1 MQLEEQQARLSAY
14 ELCVLYAKGSLSR
27 EQLMANAHHFRH
39 VAITQEPEGN
49 VIALSAPAPWEEIA
63 KAVDDGLLDDYLFE
77 AMYTGWHR
85 LAFAHTWPE
94 LFDYLSP
101 EVNLL
106 VVHPLAATLR
116 DYGRVTKPDVQAL
129 LTYLVLPNDM

>member
-49 VIALSAPAPWEEIA
+49 VIALGPPPLLGPLSMR
-63 KAVDDGLLDDYLFE
+63 VDF
-77 AMYTGWHR
+77 
-85 LAFAHTWPE
+85 F
-94 LFDYLSP
+94 
-101 EVNLL
+101 
-106 VVHPLAATLR
+106 
-116 DYGRVTKPDVQAL
+116 
-129 LTYLVLPNDM
+129 